1 MEIQTKIA
9 EYEQEIKRL
18 QLKIELLKECLGNSE
33 QVKPIAELF
42 NAVPPQAAP
51 KPKEAIEKVPEQVI
65 SRTKKG
71 NVVTEEV
78 WIGGEGAG
86 KAKDYYGK

>member
-1 MEIQTKIA
+1 MEIQAKIQ

-18 QLKIELLKECLGNSE
+18 QLKIELLKECQGE
-33 QVKPIAELF
+33 PQKPIAELF
-42 NAVPPQAAP
+42 NAVPAQVAP
-51 KPKEAIEKVPEQVI
+51 KPKEVIEKAPEQVI
-65 SRTKKG
+65 SRTQKG
-71 NVVTEEV
+71 KVVTEEV

>member
-18 QLKIELLKECLGNSE
+18 QLKIELLRECQGE
-33 QVKPIAELF
+33 PQKPIAELF
-42 NAVPPQAAP
+42 NVPPPQVAP
-51 KPKEAIEKVPEQVI
+51 KPKEVVEKAPEQVI

-78 WIGGEGAG
+78 WVGGEGAG